1 MTCSSF
7 ESTLYESGIK
17 ELFSAIVTLNTEQY
31 RNLWTRE
38 WKKTLSEKKN
48 WYHNSGRILNGRKE
62 ASKERKES
70 GEEERETGRQG
81 GQEEENF
88 AQFVWQ
94 MNRMKSAFDRLDC
107 GKLKIS
113 FEPTLVTEDG
123 KLASPILMWLEE
135 HGMMGYNTSSALDRW
150 PHHSLNR
157 MSIISIN
164 YHPMKP

>member
-1 MTCSSF
+1 
-7 ESTLYESGIK
+7 
-17 ELFSAIVTLNTEQY
+17 
-31 RNLWTRE
+31 
-38 WKKTLSEKKN
+38 
-48 WYHNSGRILNGRKE
+48 
-62 ASKERKES
+62 
-70 GEEERETGRQG
+70 
-81 GQEEENF
+81 
-88 AQFVWQ
+88 
-94 MNRMKSAFDRLDC
+94 LDC